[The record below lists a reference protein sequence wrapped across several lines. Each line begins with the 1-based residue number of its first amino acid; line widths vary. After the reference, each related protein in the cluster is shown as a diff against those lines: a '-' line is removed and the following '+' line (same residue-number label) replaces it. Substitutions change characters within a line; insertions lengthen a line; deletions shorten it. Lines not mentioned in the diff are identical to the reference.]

1 LFHATWGRNMPVVV
15 KNLVN
20 IQGSWHP
27 DIFIEECGSDQ
38 VTPID
43 CITDSEIEHPCTI
56 ADYFH
61 AFKEGQFES
70 PRKLKDW
77 PPAEYFRT
85 KLPQFHESFVGAVP
99 RGAWDV
105 ALPSGVQN
113 LAAFY
118 PLNGNTPDLG
128 PKLYIATGDPGNSH
142 GTTKL
147 HLDVTDA
154 VNILT
159 YVTPDPA
166 RPAAIWHLF
175 PPESLPHLRQ
185 YLPTTCQWLEEDG
198 DPIHSQQIYVTEDM
212 CKVLESQYNVHVVRI
227 EQRLSDAVFIP
238 AGWAHQVLNVQNAI
252 KIACDFVSVQNL
264 SVTAS
269 LRSKQREH
277 RIKSGGH
284 GEDVLQLNTLMWHVW
299 QSLAAYP
306 PPLLSTTEVRE
317 DGNQV
322 SKGS

>member
-1 LFHATWGRNMPVVV
+1 PLFLAAWGRNIPVVV
-15 KNLVN
+15 KGLAN

-27 DIFIEECGSDQ
+27 DVFITECGSDQ
-38 VTPID
+38 VTPVD
-43 CITDSEIEHPCTI
+43 CITNSEVEHPCTI
-56 ADYFH
+56 AEYFH
-61 AFKEGQFES
+61 AFKEGWFES

-77 PPAEYFRT
+77 PPAEYFRS
-85 KLPQFHESFVGAVP
+85 KLPQFHESFVGALP
-99 RGAWDV
+99 RGAQDV

-113 LAAFY
+113 LATFY

-128 PKLYIATGDPGNSH
+128 PKLYIATGDPSNSH

-159 YVTPDPA
+159 YAPEPSK
-166 RPAAIWHLF
+166 PAAVWHLF
-175 PPESLPHLRQ
+175 PPESLASLRQ
-185 YLPTTCQWLEEDG
+185 YLLIISQWSEADG

-212 CKVLESQYNVHVVRI
+212 CTVLKLQYNVHVVRI
-227 EQRLSDAVFIP
+227 EQYLSDAVFIP

-269 LRSKQREH
+269 LMSKQREH
-277 RIKSGGH
+277 RIKTNGH
-284 GEDVLQLNTLMWHVW
+284 GEDILQLDTLM
-299 QSLAAYP
+299 
-306 PPLLSTTEVRE
+306 
-317 DGNQV
+317 
-322 SKGS
+322 